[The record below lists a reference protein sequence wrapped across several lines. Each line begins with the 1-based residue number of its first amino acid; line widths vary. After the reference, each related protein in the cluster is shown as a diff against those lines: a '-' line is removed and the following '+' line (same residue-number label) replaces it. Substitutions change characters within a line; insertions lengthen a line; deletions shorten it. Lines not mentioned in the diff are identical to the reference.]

1 MKKKQSYMDTNNV
14 LSEGL
19 LTKLLNLFSGGSVSG
34 MTSKDW
40 ALLRSGPFRKAT
52 RAFNKSLQS
61 HDRELQRIIKK
72 YDLQGLDHILNRD
85 SGGG

>member
-19 LTKLLNLFSGGSVSG
+19 LTKLLNLLSGGSVSG

-52 RAFNKSLQS
+52 RAFNKALND
-61 HDRELQRIIKK
+61 HEKEVQRLAKK
-72 YDLQGLDHILNRD
+72 YDFDVDHIIKR
-85 SGGG
+85 GRGER

>member
-19 LTKLLNLFSGGSVSG
+19 LTKLLNLLSGGSVSG

-40 ALLRSGPFRKAT
+40 ALLRSGPFRKAVK
-52 RAFNKSLQS
+52 AFNKALYAHEKEVQK
-61 HDRELQRIIKK
+61 LGKK
-72 YDLQGLDHILNRD
+72 YDFDVDHIIKHGR
-85 SGGG
+85 GEG